1 MEFVHTEQNTL
12 TPLSCDCFGRCKP
25 SELLRF
31 AQAAAEAH
39 CRELGADWETMA
51 AKNYFWAVI
60 RQKMEITRLPQAGE
74 TITVKTWPMPTTRV
88 AYPRATEGF
97 DEAGNSLF
105 KIISIWVIMDV
116 HSRTMVL
123 PGKSGVEVAGT
134 SFGTELKAPVGL
146 PAGTFQT
153 QTLRKVTPEDLDR
166 NGDMN
171 NARYLDWLWDL
182 RSREYHKTHPLK
194 SVTICYMSEALEGQ
208 QLQLSYTEGDVL
220 RLDGS
225 LTETDVCTGHTRIF
239 SAQAEF

>member
-1 MEFVHTEQNTL
+1 MEFVHTTQYTV
-12 TPLSCDCFGRCKP
+12 TPLHADCFGRCKP

-97 DEAGNSLF
+97 DAAGNSLF
-105 KIISIWVIMDV
+105 KVISIWVIMDV

-166 NGDMN
+166 NGHMN
-171 NARYLDWLWDL
+171 NARYLDWLCDL
-182 RSREYHKTHPLK
+182 RNADFHRDHPMK
-194 SVTICYMSEALEGQ
+194 AVTICYMSEALEGQ